1 MAEQT
6 LLATVGAP
14 PAPNFTEDVLVVQ
27 TLLTQVDP
35 PLKTKVAVTG
45 KIDDATVAAIREFQK
60 RFMSNTD
67 GWVDPNGRTLM
78 HLNDG
83 FTVKYV
89 GCSPLQRMKID
100 RMLIDAQRWLDVVNR
115 RLGMPNDPDVRRK
128 VLNVF
133 HIRVESPQPHGV
145 DVPAPPQLLGLR
157 AAFDR
162 PFGLKCVGAGG
173 FKMYVIEND
182 PAETMHFPPGAFT
195 GDYDYCLETVVHERS
210 HSVFKISHDG
220 MEVGS
225 TISIDFD
232 QAPDDDNGLTFQ
244 QAIRNAYC
252 YGWLARAPAAV
263 RAPDRGILRFRGMR
277 ISSSF
282 DSEASGEREH
292 PCHSRA
298 V

>member
-27 TLLTQVDP
+27 SLLTQVDP

-45 KIDDATVAAIREFQK
+45 QINDATVAAIREFQK

-115 RLGMPNDPDVRRK
+115 RLGMPDDPDVRRK

-133 HIRVESPQPHGV
+133 HIRVESLNQMGWMF
-145 DVPAPPQLLGLR
+145 QLRRNFLELR

-162 PFGLKCVGAGG
+162 PFGLKCVGSSG
-173 FKMYVIEND
+173 FKMYVIEGD

-195 GDYDYCLETVVHERS
+195 GDYDYCLETIVHERA
-210 HSVFKISHDG
+210 HSVFNISHDG
-220 MEVGS
+220 MEVGT

-232 QAPDDDNGLTFQ
+232 QAPDDDNGLTFP

-252 YGWLARAPAAV
+252 YGWLARALQPQY
-263 RAPDRGILRFRGMR
+263 LRPTEGF
-277 ISSSF
+277 
-282 DSEASGEREH
+282 
-292 PCHSRA
+292 
-298 V
+298 